1 MATQEDQVHLNN
13 IVTSI
18 NEIDSYTQHMDY
30 NQFGRDEET
39 QAVVGRNLR
48 MIGDAASLL
57 TDEVKDRFGYI
68 DYNVLIGLKNATYN
82 IEMERDP
89 NILWNILQND
99 LPVIKD
105 DILTATEEINREED
119 LSGL

>member
-1 MATQEDQVHLNN
+1 MTKQEDQVHLNN
-13 IVTSI
+13 IVNSI
-18 NEIDSYTQHMDY
+18 NEIDSYVTNLDY
-30 NQFGRDEET
+30 NMFVQAEEIQGT
-39 QAVVGRNLR
+39 VARNLQ

-57 TDEVKDRFGYI
+57 SDDVRDRFGYI
-68 DYNVLIGLKNATYN
+68 DFNVLINLKNAVYN

-89 NILWNILQND
+89 HVLWHIIIND

-119 LSGL
+119 LS